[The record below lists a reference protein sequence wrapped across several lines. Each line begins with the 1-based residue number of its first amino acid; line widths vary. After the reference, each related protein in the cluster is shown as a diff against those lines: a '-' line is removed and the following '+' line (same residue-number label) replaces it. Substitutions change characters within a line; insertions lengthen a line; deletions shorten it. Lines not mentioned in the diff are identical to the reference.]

1 MTTINCSSKCIHQQ
15 DGVCTLENAFSN
27 SLSNKTDCALFEE
40 MPSKNEHGFICKSQN
55 ELLPE
60 QRQ

>member
-15 DGVCTLENAFSN
+15 DGVCTLENALSN
-27 SLSNKTDCALFEE
+27 SLSIETDCALFEE
-40 MPSKNEHGFICKSQN
+40 IPSKNKHGYNCKSQN
-55 ELLPE
+55 ELLCE